1 MNLSPSAV
9 SHMIAKMEAEYG
21 YTLFIR
27 ARNSVE
33 LTTNG
38 NVLLPYIRNLLQ
50 CNDSLSQ
57 KISSLQS
64 ATSGV
69 VRVAAFNSVTLNW
82 MPEILRKFKTD
93 FPNIKVTIY
102 QSGDLAIKKWI
113 DSGAVDLAFIST
125 GLMDSA
131 SLLLLHKT
139 PLVCVTPKSFVPLN
153 GHTVTAADLKNAP
166 LILQSEGYDTE
177 MVKYLLKND
186 LPLES
191 DYRIEVDATCHAYV
205 ESGFGFF
212 ITPKM
217 AIINSENVAI
227 YPLIPTIYRTVGLAT
242 VYPEYISPAAKLL
255 RKYIFQF
262 VSDSGLMNV

>member
-1 MNLSPSAV
+1 MSIYQWQIFMTVAEQKSFVRAAKLLNLSPSAV

-153 GHTVTAADLKNAP
+153 GH
-166 LILQSEGYDTE
+166 
-177 MVKYLLKND
+177 